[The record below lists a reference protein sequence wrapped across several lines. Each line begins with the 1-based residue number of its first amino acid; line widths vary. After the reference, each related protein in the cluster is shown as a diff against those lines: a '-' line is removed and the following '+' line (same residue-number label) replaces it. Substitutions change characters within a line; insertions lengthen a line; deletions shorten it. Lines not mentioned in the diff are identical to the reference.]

1 MRGRTLP
8 PVNPPRARADFI
20 IMPKI
25 PAQLDRIA
33 RNALDTIQR
42 D

>member
-1 MRGRTLP
+1 
-8 PVNPPRARADFI
+8 
-20 IMPKI
+20 MPKI

-42 D
+42 DWEY